1 MRTLLF
7 LGCVAATLTCGALP
21 SQASEFCLIRKT
33 ADGFGALR
41 AAPSLD
47 AKRLARMKTGEEVQ
61 LLQGRKGHW
70 REVIYWRGDDRLAKG
85 YDAHSAKGWVDGRLL
100 TDCG

>member
-1 MRTLLF
+1 MKSIF
-7 LGCVAATLTCGALP
+7 VLGCVAATLACGAVP

-33 ADGFGALR
+33 ADGFAALR
-41 AAPSLD
+41 SAPSLE
-47 AKRLARMKTGEEVQ
+47 AKRIARMKRGEEVQ
-61 LLQGRKGHW
+61 LTQGRKGRW

-100 TDCG
+100 IDCG